1 MAKDKSQ
8 SVTKVQV
15 ATKARKFKTIH
26 NGTFFIASTEFK
38 EDEVKELSIEQLE
51 IKNVK
56 HAIEI
61 GMLIEVD

>member
-1 MAKDKSQ
+1 MAKEKSYTAPKQ
-8 SVTKVQV
+8 
-15 ATKARKFKTIH
+15 RKFKTNH

-38 EDEVKELSIEQLE
+38 EDEVKELSSVQLE

-61 GMLIEVD
+61 GMLIEVK

>member
-1 MAKDKSQ
+1 MAKEKSYTAPKQ
-8 SVTKVQV
+8 
-15 ATKARKFKTIH
+15 RKFKTNH

-38 EDEVKELSIEQLE
+38 EEEVKELSTQQLE

-61 GMLIEVD
+61 GVLVEV

>member
-1 MAKDKSQ
+1 MAKEKSYTAPKQ
-8 SVTKVQV
+8 
-15 ATKARKFKTIH
+15 RKFKTNH

-38 EDEVKELSIEQLE
+38 EDEVKELYTQQLE

-61 GMLIEVD
+61 GVLVEV